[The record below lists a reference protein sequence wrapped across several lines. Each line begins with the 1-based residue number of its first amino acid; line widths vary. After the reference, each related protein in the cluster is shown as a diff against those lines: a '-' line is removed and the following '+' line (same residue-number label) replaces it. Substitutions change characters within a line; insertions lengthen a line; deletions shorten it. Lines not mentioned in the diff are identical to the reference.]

1 MLALAIIDDISA
13 VIVIAVGYSHGFQLE
28 FLLAGVAGL
37 GAVFLM
43 RAVGVRAVLAF
54 WVAGVLIWAALH
66 ESGLHPTL
74 AGVAL
79 GLMTPVRSWIGP
91 SRLQRFLDWA
101 HRFTDRARERG
112 KRTAPEPVGRE
123 LHKAARESLP
133 PQQRLQDAVH
143 PWSAFVILPV
153 FALANAGV
161 EMPGNL
167 ILDPVTVAV
176 IAGLTLGKPLGIALF
191 AWLSV
196 RLGFAEKPAGVSWAM
211 LAGGGMLAG
220 IGFTMSIF
228 ISGLAFEGPRL
239 ADAKF
244 GVILASL
251 LSGAVGLAWLWRVLP
266 SPEEAD

>member
-1 MLALAIIDDISA
+1 
-13 VIVIAVGYSHGFQLE
+13 
-28 FLLAGVAGL
+28 
-37 GAVFLM
+37 M
-43 RAVGVRAVLAF
+43 RAIGVRSVLAF

-79 GLMTPVRSWIGP
+79 GLATPVRSWIGP

-161 EMPGNL
+161 ELPGNL

-211 LAGGGMLAG
+211 LVGGGMLAG